1 MSVTYLVMITMRE
14 ALLGDRLIAIQRW
27 RIGEPDEH
35 RILRGILSGEATE
48 ESWSHVHTHGDEL
61 CEATG

>member
-27 RIGEPDEH
+27 RTGKPDKH
-35 RILRGILSGEATE
+35 RILRGVLSGEATE
-48 ESWSHVHTHGDEL
+48 ESGAQVHTHGDEL
-61 CEATG
+61 CFATG